1 MRRRPSLPPSNGCCS
16 KDRATPTWAAQL
28 RRSRSDPRLPLPF
41 SDLMRPFAGD
51 QPWNKLRVARPAT
64 ALLRLEK
71 ATQMLERT
79 PQTVKEPSAADIAYG
94 GIIDLVLNSE
104 LRPGERT
111 SVNLLAARLDLGRTP
126 VKEAITRLQTEGLLS
141 VAGRSGTIVKQ
152 IDRAQTE
159 QLFALRRAL
168 EDFAA
173 DFAVQNVT
181 AKDLQ
186 QIRKCLQ
193 KLGRSNSTSEF
204 VRANVE
210 FHSLIVA
217 TAANPFLIRF
227 YSQLQIQ
234 LQIVTYLLQRGFD
247 TKAADA
253 RQREHAII
261 VKALE
266 KKDARALKSALH
278 AHALTTERAILATLT
293 ADSERREKAAT
304 GRR

>member
-1 MRRRPSLPPSNGCCS
+1 
-16 KDRATPTWAAQL
+16 
-28 RRSRSDPRLPLPF
+28 
-41 SDLMRPFAGD
+41 
-51 QPWNKLRVARPAT
+51 
-64 ALLRLEK
+64 
-71 ATQMLERT
+71 MLERT
-79 PQTVKEPSAADIAYG
+79 PQTEKGLSAADIAYG

-111 SVNLLAARLDLGRTP
+111 SVNLLAARLDIGRTP

-141 VAGRSGTIVKQ
+141 VAGRSGTIVNR

-186 QIRKCLQ
+186 QIKKCLQ

-210 FHSLIVA
+210 FHSMIVA
-217 TAANPFLIRF
+217 AAGNPFLIRF
-227 YSQLQIQ
+227 YAQLQIQ
-234 LQIVTYLLQRGFD
+234 LQIVTYLVQRGFD

-266 KKDARALKSALH
+266 KRDAQGLKNALRTH
-278 AHALTTERAILATLT
+278 VLTTERAILATLT
-293 ADSERREKAAT
+293 ADSERREKAT
-304 GRR
+304 VRRR